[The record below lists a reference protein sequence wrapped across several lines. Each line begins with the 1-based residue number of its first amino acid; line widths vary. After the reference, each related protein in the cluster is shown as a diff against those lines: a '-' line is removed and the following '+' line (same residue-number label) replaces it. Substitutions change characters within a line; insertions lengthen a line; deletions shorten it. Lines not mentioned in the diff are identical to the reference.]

1 MTIRLK
7 AYAKLNLLL
16 DITGIMPNGYHYLD
30 NVTQSV
36 DIGDIITVTAEK
48 SNRFICKITCDNK
61 DIPTDERNI
70 VYKAAKK
77 FSDRAGFD
85 ISCDIDIIKQ
95 VPLMGGMGGSSVDGA
110 GTLFALNNLFGN
122 VSQISSMVQFDWV
135 VLFQLVVMFLMLRIV
150 WVILSS
156 VLDPEKSEPGR
167 SKTVLHLLKSIFRYM
182 IFLVGIFWSL
192 SILGVNLATLFASVG
207 ILTLVIGFGAESLI
221 ADMITGL
228 FMFFEHE
235 YNVGDIIEVNGYRG
249 KVTNIGIRTT
259 SITDNGGNVKV
270 VNNSDMRNIVNLSHE
285 NSFAIC
291 DFPSPHSAD
300 LEAAEKALEKVLAD
314 VQKQNDTIFAK
325 KPEYVGVQ
333 YLDASQVVL
342 RISAEVSEA
351 DRFDAARIL
360 NRALKLGMGKFAE

>member
-1 MTIRLK
+1 MANKPSTDITAPEKKEKKSFWRKVKGFFISIPVASRKKVLK
-7 AYAKLNLLL
+7 LVLLL
-16 DITGIMPNGYHYLD
+16 LVILV
-30 NVTQSV
+30 VTNPSLIPFLPASV
-36 DIGDIITVTAEK
+36 TEPV
-48 SNRFICKITCDNK
+48 
-61 DIPTDERNI
+61 
-70 VYKAAKK
+70 
-77 FSDRAGFD
+77 
-85 ISCDIDIIKQ
+85 
-95 VPLMGGMGGSSVDGA
+95 MG
-110 GTLFALNNLFGN
+110 ALNNLFGN
-122 VSQISSMVQFDWV
+122 VSQISSMIRFDWV

-150 WVILSS
+150 WIVLAS

-207 ILTLVIGFGAESLI
+207 ILALVIGFGAESLI

-228 FMFFEHE
+228 FMFFENE

-291 DFPSPHSAD
+291 DFPIPHSAD

-314 VQKQNDTIFAK
+314 VQKQNAAIFTK

-333 YLDASQVVL
+333 YLDAGKVVL
-342 RISAEVSEA
+342 RISAEVNEA
-351 DRFDAARIL
+351 NRFDAARIL